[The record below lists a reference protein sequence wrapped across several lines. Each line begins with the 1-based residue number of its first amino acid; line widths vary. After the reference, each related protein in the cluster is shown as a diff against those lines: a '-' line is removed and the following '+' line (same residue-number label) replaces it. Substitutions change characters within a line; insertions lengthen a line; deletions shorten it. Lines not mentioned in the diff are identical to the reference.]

1 MKVLL
6 LGGTGAMG
14 GHLARILA
22 ARGDEV
28 VVTSRRKRGGFDG
41 IRYIEG
47 NALSHEFLEHALS
60 GGYDSVVDFM
70 VRPSVGFRETANL
83 VMSNAGQYVFVSSYR
98 VYADSPVLTEGSPRL
113 LDVSDDAEYLATDE
127 YALAKARSEDALR
140 ESEFSNWTIVRPGI
154 TFDGSGRFQLG
165 TLEAGT
171 WLLRA
176 MNGIPVMFPDEMLS
190 KVTTL
195 SWGGDVARMIAS
207 VVGNPDA
214 LGEDYIVA
222 SSEYLTWAEIAEV
235 YREETGLELVA
246 CTVEEYEYVV
256 GGRYQIWLDRMVDRR
271 IDNAKIMAICGM
283 GHEEIMPVKERLS
296 TELSAFLLSGH
307 RVHGNTPVNARMD
320 GALGGFR
327 SLRPLLRSRF
337 GVATLKSYVIRRFVL
352 TDWLLR
358 LHGR

>member
-1 MKVLL
+1 MRVLL

-28 VVTSRRKRGGFDG
+28 VVTTRGKRDDCDG
-41 IRYIEG
+41 IRYVEG

-70 VRPSVGFRETANL
+70 VRPSVGFGETANL

-127 YALAKARSEDALR
+127 YALAKARCEDALR
-140 ESEFSNWTIVRPGI
+140 ESGFSNWTIVRPGI

-176 MNGIPVMFPDEMLS
+176 MNGIPVMFPEEMLA
-190 KVTTL
+190 KETTL
-195 SWGGDVARMIAS
+195 SWGGDVARMIAG
-207 VVGNPDA
+207 VVANPGA
-214 LGEDYIVA
+214 LEEDYIVA
-222 SSEYLTWAEIAEV
+222 ASEHLSWAEIAEV
-235 YREETGLELVA
+235 YRRATGLELVL
-246 CTVEEYEYVV
+246 CGMDDYEQAV
-256 GGRYQIWLDRMVDRR
+256 GGTYQIWLDRMIDRR
-271 IDNAKIMAICGM
+271 IDNSKIMAACEM
-283 GHEEIMPVKERLS
+283 MPEEILPVRERLLS
-296 TELSAFLLSGH
+296 ELEAFLSSELLVRGDI
-307 RVHGNTPVNARMD
+307 PANARMD
-320 GALGGFR
+320 RFAGGFR
-327 SLRPLLRSRF
+327 SLGPLLKFRP
-337 GVATLKSYVIRRFVL
+337 GVATLKSYGVRRFSL
-352 TDWLLR
+352 TAR
-358 LHGR
+358 IFNK